1 MNRILRFY
9 RLPDS
14 EQHLLMVALILGA
27 AIRIALWILPFR
39 VVRTMIFEWSDA
51 SAVPYQTNRRIIET
65 IAWSVETS
73 SRFIPSAT
81 CLVQALVTKVL
92 LDRRGVSN
100 DLRIG
105 VAKEEGGRLEAH
117 AWIEYQGEIV
127 LGAVEDLARFTEFPS
142 LGKIGM

>member
-1 MNRILRFY
+1 MNRILTFC
-9 RLPDS
+9 RLPES
-14 EQHLLMVALILGA
+14 EQHLLMAALTLGA
-27 AIRIALWILPFR
+27 SIRIALWFLPFR

-51 SAVPYQTNRRIIET
+51 SAVPYQTNRATVET
-65 IAWSVETS
+65 IARSVATA

-105 VAKEEGGRLEAH
+105 VAKEASGRLEAH